1 MRSFGV
7 ARNLKEDPNE
17 SNIDRL
23 LNGTQADVENR
34 VKERDVLKRLRSLR
48 VQRFNTVAKC
58 LGILLNTR
66 TLNIAIY
73 GRSLVRTMV
82 CHSAHRYNKK
92 NQAAHDSF
100 LEGLDHVQEI
110 VDIYK
115 EDNVSAYRLNA
126 AEELEE
132 LAVFEELKLSSTS
145 AVQEKAA
152 KIRKDR
158 KAAISSLNYSIIRGL
173 KNIDIVNDAQT
184 LYELVYQSDD
194 YFDKCDG
201 SLEAAVD
208 LHLQKMDKALEGQ
221 NWAQTTGDTQL
232 LMAWLEKVQGTFRAV
247 GI

>member
-1 MRSFGV
+1 MPRHTSEH
-7 ARNLKEDPNE
+7 EDTE
-17 SNIDRL
+17 YCD
-23 LNGTQADVENR
+23 
-34 VKERDVLKRLRSLR
+34 LR
-48 VQRFNTVAKC
+48 VFASCAPWFVTP
-58 LGILLNTR
+58 R
-66 TLNIAIY
+66 T
-73 GRSLVRTMV
+73 G
-82 CHSAHRYNKK
+82 YNKK

-132 LAVFEELKLSSTS
+132 LACPRRTKALVDVSSTGEGRQD
-145 AVQEKAA
+145 QE
-152 KIRKDR
+152 RQ

-173 KNIDIVNDAQT
+173 KNIDIINDVQT

-247 GI
+247 GV